1 MTYLLGLDLGT
12 SGVKALLL
20 PVTGEHDART
30 YSATAELTL
39 STPYAGWSEQNPA
52 DWWHAVTHAIR
63 GVLETSGVEPREI
76 AGLATSGQM
85 HGATLLDGAGEVVRP
100 CILWNDQ
107 RSAPECAEIT
117 EQIGLDRLLEWV
129 GNPALAGFTAPKLLW
144 VRRHEPEAWSR
155 TRTVLLPKDYINYR
169 LTGNRTTEMSDA
181 SGTLLFDVAQRCW
194 SGKMLESLGLSP
206 QLLPSVHLSTDQVGQ
221 VSAQAARETGLRQG
235 TPVAAGGADNACAA
249 MGMGVVRP
257 GELMASLGTS
267 GTVLASTARA
277 EVDPAGRL
285 HTFCHAVADTWYVMG
300 VVLSAGGSL
309 RWFRDTLAQP
319 ERQIALSEGRDP
331 YQIMLEACAAVS
343 AGSEGLLFLPYLT
356 GERTPHGDPH
366 ARGVFFGLSLRHTR
380 AHLTRSVI
388 EGVAYALADSTDL
401 MRQLGLD
408 IDLIRATGGG
418 ARSALWMQILAD
430 VLETRVETSLNDTGP
445 SLGAAILAGVGTGVY
460 PSVPAAT
467 ETLVTMRSTIEPDT
481 QVGLYRGY
489 RTLYQR
495 LYPALKEHFGA
506 LASLQ
511 EQQWGT

>member
-20 PVTGEHDART
+20 PVTEERDAQS
-30 YSATAELTL
+30 YAATAELAL
-39 STPYAGWSEQNPA
+39 STPYPGWSEQNPA
-52 DWWHAVTHAIR
+52 DWWAGVRQAIR
-63 GVLETSGVEPREI
+63 AVLATSGVAPSEI

-100 CILWNDQ
+100 CMLWNDQ

-144 VRRHEPEAWSR
+144 VRGKEPPVWSR

-169 LTGNRTTEMSDA
+169 LTGNRTTELSDA

-194 SGKMLESLGLSP
+194 SAPMLESLGLSSD
-206 QLLPSVHLSTDQVGQ
+206 LLPSVHLSTDQVGQ
-221 VSAQAARETGLRQG
+221 VTAGAARDTGLRQG
-235 TPVAAGGADNACAA
+235 TPVVAGGADNVCAA
-249 MGMGVVRP
+249 VGMGVVRP
-257 GELMASLGTS
+257 GEIMVSLGTS
-267 GTVLASTARA
+267 GTVLAPTARP

-285 HTFCHAVADTWYVMG
+285 HTFCHAVGDTWYVMG

-309 RWFRDTLAQP
+309 RWLRDTVAQP
-319 ERQIALSEGRDP
+319 ERQSAAIEGRDP
-331 YQIMLEACAAVS
+331 YQVMLEACAAVP
-343 AGSEGLLFLPYLT
+343 AGSEGLIFMPYLT

-366 ARGVFFGLSLRHTR
+366 ARGVFFGLSLHHTR

-388 EGVAYALADSTDL
+388 EGVAYALADSTEL

-408 IDLIRATGGG
+408 IDLVRATGGG

-430 VLETRVETSLNDTGP
+430 VLETSVATSLTDTGP
-445 SLGAAILAGVGTGVY
+445 SLGAAILAGVGTGIY
-460 PSVPAAT
+460 PSVSAAT
-467 ETLVTMRSTIEPDT
+467 QTLVTMRSAIEPNT
-481 QVGLYRGY
+481 EGGRYRRY

-495 LYPALKEHFGA
+495 LYPALKEHFGT

-511 EQQWGT
+511 EQPPEP

>member
-1 MTYLLGLDLGT
+1 MSYLLGLDLGT

-20 PVTGEHDART
+20 PATEEHDARS
-30 YSATAELTL
+30 YAATAELTL
-39 STPYAGWSEQNPA
+39 STPYPGWSEQDPA
-52 DWWHAVTHAIR
+52 DWWHAVTRATR
-63 GVLETSGVEPREI
+63 AVLEASGVAPGEI

-85 HGATLLDGAGEVVRP
+85 HGATLLDGGGEVVRP

-107 RSAPECAEIT
+107 RSAPQCAEIT
-117 EQIGLDRLLEWV
+117 DQIGLDRLLQWV
-129 GNPALAGFTAPKLLW
+129 ANPALAGFTAPKLLW
-144 VRRHEPEAWSR
+144 VRNHEPEAWSR
-155 TRTVLLPKDYINYR
+155 TRAVLLPKDYINYR
-169 LTGNRTTEMSDA
+169 LTGNRATEVSDA
-181 SGTLLFDVAQRCW
+181 SGTLLFNVARRCW
-194 SGKMLESLGLSP
+194 SAEMLESLGLSP
-206 QLLPSVHLSTDQVGQ
+206 DLLPSVHLSTDHVGQ
-221 VSAQAARETGLRQG
+221 VSAQAARETGLRPG
-235 TPVAAGGADNACAA
+235 TPVVAGGADNACAA
-249 MGMGVVRP
+249 VGMGVVRP
-257 GELMASLGTS
+257 GEIMASLGTS
-267 GTVLASTARA
+267 GTVLAPTARA

-319 ERQIALSEGRDP
+319 EQQIAASEGRDP
-331 YQIMLEACAAVS
+331 YQVMLKACDAVP
-343 AGSEGLLFLPYLT
+343 AGSEGLIFLPYLT
-356 GERTPHGDPH
+356 GERTPHADPD

-401 MRQLGLD
+401 MRRLGLD
-408 IDLIRATGGG
+408 IDLVRATGGG
-418 ARSALWMQILAD
+418 ARSALWTQILAD
-430 VLETRVETSLNDTGP
+430 VLETRVSTSLTDTGP

-467 ETLVTMRSTIEPDT
+467 EILVTMRSAVEPDT

-506 LASLQ
+506 LASLP
-511 EQQWGT
+511 EQQ

>member
-20 PVTGEHDART
+20 PVTEEPEART
-30 YSATAELTL
+30 HAATAELTL
-39 STPYAGWSEQNPA
+39 STPYPGWSEQNPT
-52 DWWHAVTHAIR
+52 DWWHAVTQAIR
-63 GVLETSGVEPREI
+63 AVLKTSGVEPSQI

-117 EQIGLDRLLEWV
+117 EQIGLDRLLKWV

-155 TRTVLLPKDYINYR
+155 TRTVLLPKDYINCR
-169 LTGNRTTEMSDA
+169 LTGNCATEMSDA
-181 SGTLLFDVAQRCW
+181 SGTLLFDVALRCW
-194 SGKMLESLGLSP
+194 SGPMLESLGLSP
-206 QLLPSVHLSTDQVGQ
+206 DLLPSVHLSTDQVGQ
-221 VSAQAARETGLRQG
+221 VNAQAARDTGLRQG
-235 TPVAAGGADNACAA
+235 TPVMAGAADNACAA
-249 MGMGVVRP
+249 VGMGVVRP
-257 GELMASLGTS
+257 GEIMASLGTS
-267 GTVLASTARA
+267 GTVLAPTARP
-277 EVDPAGRL
+277 EGDPAGRL

-319 ERQIALSEGRDP
+319 EREIAAREGRDP
-331 YQIMLEACAAVS
+331 YQVMLEACDAVP
-343 AGSEGLLFLPYLT
+343 AGSEGLVFLPYLT

-388 EGVAYALADSTDL
+388 EGVAYALSDCTDL

-408 IDLIRATGGG
+408 INLVRATGGG

-430 VLETRVETSLNDTGP
+430 VLEARVATSLTDTGP

-460 PSVPAAT
+460 PSVLAAT
-467 ETLVTMRSTIEPDT
+467 EILVTMRSAVEPDT

-506 LASLQ
+506 LASLP
-511 EQQWGT
+511 EQQ

>member
-20 PVTGEHDART
+20 PLTEGSEART
-30 YSATAELTL
+30 HCGTAELTL
-39 STPYAGWSEQNPA
+39 STPYPGWSEQNPV
-52 DWWHAVTHAIR
+52 DWWHAVTRAIR
-63 GVLETSGVEPREI
+63 AVLETSGVEPSEI

-85 HGATLLDGAGEVVRP
+85 HGATLLDGAGGVVRP

-107 RSAPECAEIT
+107 RSAPECVEIT
-117 EQIGLDRLLEWV
+117 EQVGLDRLLAWV

-144 VRRHEPEAWSR
+144 IRSHEPEAWSR
-155 TRTVLLPKDYINYR
+155 ARTILLPKDYINYR

-194 SGKMLESLGLSP
+194 SGRMLESLGLSP
-206 QLLPSVHLSTDQVGQ
+206 DLLPSVHVSTDQVGQ
-221 VSAQAARETGLRQG
+221 VTVQAASDTGLQQG
-235 TPVAAGGADNACAA
+235 TPVVAGGADNACAA
-249 MGMGVVRP
+249 VGMGVVRP
-257 GELMASLGTS
+257 GDVMASLGTS
-267 GTVLASTARA
+267 GTLLAPTTRA

-285 HTFCHAVADTWYVMG
+285 HTFCHAVVDTWYVMG

-331 YQIMLEACAAVS
+331 YQIMLEACTAVP

-388 EGVAYALADSTDL
+388 EGVAYALADSMEL
-401 MRQLGLD
+401 MRRLGLD
-408 IDLIRATGGG
+408 VALVRATGGG

-430 VLETRVETSLNDTGP
+430 ALETRVATALTDTGP

-460 PSVPAAT
+460 PDVPAAT
-467 ETLVTMRSTIEPDT
+467 ESLVNMHTALEPGE

-489 RTLYQR
+489 RTLHQR
-495 LYPALKEHFGA
+495 LYPALQEHFGA
-506 LASLQ
+506 LAALA
-511 EQQWGT
+511 EQQPRL